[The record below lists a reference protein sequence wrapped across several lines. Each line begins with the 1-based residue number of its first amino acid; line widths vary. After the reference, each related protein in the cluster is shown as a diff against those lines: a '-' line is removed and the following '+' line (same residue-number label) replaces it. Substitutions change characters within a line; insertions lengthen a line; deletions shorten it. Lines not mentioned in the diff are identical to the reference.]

1 MKKDL
6 CIFILAAA
14 AGLCAIPIAVWT
26 VDSGKGNIMVTET
39 VLEGSV
45 EEAEGISVEVGT
57 HWEGKLLWNTEYQ
70 PGHVQ
75 DAASKFDF
83 SSQGTKWSYSNWEAW
98 SSNFT
103 YSGEVGDWRDRS
115 TAYVKLGVVST
126 DFGTARAYNAAGNR
140 TYFDVMIEDLPW
152 SRLLK
157 AAKEQTP
164 AGETRTVTLRIRDYY
179 DYYPLEF
186 SVNNVSGFDSL
197 DEYAKEF
204 FKFPIP
210 EDERLQI
217 MICKDQAGEVL
228 ELNCHGT
235 GEGYFP
241 VTTSVYGDT
250 GYYFSF
256 YLQGKDKN
264 FEEIQR
270 KFGGQYAV
278 YWLPLAGEG
287 SKTPIV
293 DMEQMKSAAQL
304 PEGAIPVTMQLDRER
319 QILYLLALQKE
330 QYIMLTYSVDEG
342 NLTLL
347 QQLTVI
353 DNAPAAADSAIGGA
367 EDHLHFRKM
376 TVQEDGILLTWQDN
390 RFAFI
395 AREGEEYRFWCTGVF
410 PAAAKEQEE
419 EALKAWLS
427 AGGYLASESA
437 FPYEHAFAFDGTRL
451 ALAAFENWASLDSR
465 LLVYREGQLVYSGY
479 YQYSGELDQALGTY
493 DKIIPWGDS
502 FSGRRR
508 DATVLKPLHVSI
520 KSQPGIEW
528 PRRQQ
533 FSHGHCQGA
542 FSCYLKWWFW
552 QV

>member
-1 MKKDL
+1 MKKNL

-14 AGLCAIPIAVWT
+14 AGLCSIPLAVWT
-26 VDSGKGNIMVTET
+26 VDSGKENITVTET

-45 EEAEGISVEVGT
+45 EEAEGISVEIGT

-75 DAASKFDF
+75 DAASEFDF
-83 SSQGTKWSYSNWEAW
+83 SSQGTKWSYSNLRAW
-98 SSNFT
+98 SSSFT

-115 TAYVKLGVVST
+115 TAYVKLDVVST
-126 DFGTARAYNAAGNR
+126 DFGTAQAYNAAGYR

-152 SRLLK
+152 SRLLQ
-157 AAKEQTP
+157 AAKDQTA

-186 SVNNVSGFDSL
+186 SVNDVSGFDSL
-197 DEYAKEF
+197 GEYAKEF

-210 EDERLQI
+210 EDERLQVTI
-217 MICKDQAGEVL
+217 RKNQDGEVL
-228 ELNCHGT
+228 ELDCHSI
-235 GEGYFP
+235 GERYFP

-256 YLQGKDKN
+256 YLQGNNKN
-264 FEEIQR
+264 LEEIQR
-270 KFGGQYAV
+270 KFGEQYAV

-287 SKTPIV
+287 SKTPVV

-304 PEGAIPVTMQLDRER
+304 PEGAIPVTMRLDRER
-319 QILYLLALQKE
+319 HILYLLALQKE
-330 QYIMLTYSVDEG
+330 RYILLTYLVDGE

-347 QQLTVI
+347 QQLTVF
-353 DNAPAAADSAIGGA
+353 DTVLAAADSATEGTA
-367 EDHLHFRKM
+367 DHLHFRKM

-395 AREGEEYRFWCTGVF
+395 ARDGEEYRFWCTDVF
-410 PAAAKEQEE
+410 PAAAKEED
-419 EALKAWLS
+419 LKVWLS

-451 ALAAFENWASLDSR
+451 ALAAFENWVSLDSR

-479 YQYSGELDQALGTY
+479 YQYSGELDAALGIN

-508 DATVLKPLHVSI
+508 DAAVLKPLHVSI
-520 KSQPGIEW
+520 KSQTGIE
-528 PRRQQ
+528 
-533 FSHGHCQGA
+533 
-542 FSCYLKWWFW
+542 
-552 QV
+552 